1 MTKDKIV
8 VVFGSSRVKPDS
20 DTYNQALE
28 TGRLLAEAGFMVCNG
43 GYAGIMEASA
53 KGAKQ
58 ANGKTIGVT
67 TDAFKELKISE
78 WIDEEVHT
86 QDYMERLQKLVQIAN
101 AFIILKGGVG
111 TLSEL
116 SIVWCLNVIGEIR
129 KPMIL
134 VGDSWKKTV
143 DNMSKNLIISSREMN
158 ALTIVKEP
166 KSAVEIL
173 KRIF

>member
-28 TGRLLAEAGFMVCNG
+28 TGRLLAEAGFKVCNG

-53 KGAKQ
+53 KGAKR

-67 TDAFKELKISE
+67 TDAFKDRKVSE
-78 WIDEEVHT
+78 WIDEEIHS
-86 QDYMERLQKLVQIAN
+86 QNYMERLQKLIQIAE
-101 AFIILKGGVG
+101 AFIILKGGIG

-143 DNMSKNLIISSREMN
+143 ENMCKNLIISPREIE
-158 ALTIVKEP
+158 ALSIVKEP
-166 KSAVEIL
+166 KNAVELL
-173 KRIF
+173 KRMF